1 MISSSVTTTVILDVI
16 IFSLVLIMI
25 AISSSLGFFRKGRLP
40 RTGRFLMIAGVSLTG
55 LFHVADI
62 VLALAGPALLTADL
76 ANTLFEAMHHEI
88 QWPVSL
94 ISLLLL
100 SSGIL
105 IEAYLRGRL
114 EKQVRQAESQV
125 TVAAEHIVESEM
137 RYRSLIE
144 QTPNSMY
151 CFELDPP
158 VPIETAVDEQIAR
171 SYEALLVEC
180 NDAFARS
187 TSRPFVGQTLGLRL
201 DELHSAYDAESY
213 AQLLRDFIEQGYR
226 LVDYELKYT
235 NRIGD
240 AQALQVSLSGIVR
253 DGQLHRIWG
262 VEQDILEHS
271 RTKAALAGRLHFQQ
285 LIASI
290 SSQLLTAT
298 DSEAERVLLRCL
310 DQVGQNVG
318 AGRASIA
325 LFDEHK
331 QQILERFFWSKLG
344 DEPLK
349 EWSQPEFPWLW
360 PKLVRGEPAEISTRS
375 GLSLVARVDAA
386 SLADR
391 GIETLVAVPLLV
403 SGAAIGACIFT
414 DIHDRREWSEWSEWS
429 DQELD
434 DLQVIAN
441 LFASKLSHVDAR
453 TDLREALSELRDA
466 KDRLQAENVYL
477 REEISSSH
485 GFHELVGESEGLLN
499 CLRQVARVAMT
510 NTAVLLQGETGTGKE
525 LVARAI
531 HERSERKDRPLVK
544 VNCAALP
551 ATLIESELFGH
562 EKGAFT
568 GASARKLGRFDL
580 ADGGTLFLD
589 EIADLPVELQ
599 SKLLRVLQ
607 SGEFERLGGDK
618 TLSVDVRIIAATNR
632 NLLDAV
638 DHGEFRSDLYYR
650 INTFPIHLPALRE
663 RGNDIALLAEHFVQK
678 HSAGL
683 GKTVT
688 EISASM
694 MDQLLRYDWPG
705 NVRELEGIV
714 QRALIYSTGPVLQ
727 LAKPLQSADETS
739 ALSPATAALSV
750 TDLRSMER
758 EHIRRVLEES
768 KWVVTGDS
776 GAATKLGVPPSTLR
790 SKMKKLGISRP
801 N

>member
-1 MISSSVTTTVILDVI
+1 MISSSLTTTVILDVTI
-16 IFSLVLIMI
+16 ISLVLIMI
-25 AISSSLGFFRKGRLP
+25 AVTSSLGFFRKGRLP
-40 RTGRFLMIAGVSLTG
+40 RTGRFLMMAGVSLTG
-55 LFHVADI
+55 LYHVTDLL
-62 VLALAGPALLTADL
+62 LALAGPALLTADL
-76 ANTLFEAMHHEI
+76 ARTLFEAMHHEI

-94 ISLLLL
+94 ISLILL
-100 SSGIL
+100 SSGIV
-105 IEAYLRGRL
+105 IEAYLRERL

-125 TVAAEHIVESEM
+125 TFAAEQIVESEM
-137 RYRSLIE
+137 RYRSLVE
-144 QTPNSMY
+144 QTPDAMY

-158 VPIETAVDEQIAR
+158 VPIETSIDEQIER
-171 SYEALLVEC
+171 CEEALLVEF
-180 NDAFARS
+180 NDAFARANDRHS
-187 TSRPFVGQTLGLRL
+187 FGKTLGLRL
-201 DELHSAYDAESY
+201 DELHSAYDAESHTRF
-213 AQLLRDFIEQGYR
+213 LRDFIEHGYR

-235 NRIGD
+235 DRNGD
-240 AQALQVSLSGIVR
+240 AQALQVSLSGIIR

-262 VEQDILEHS
+262 VEKDILEHS
-271 RTKAALAGRLHFQQ
+271 KTKAALAGRLHFQQ
-285 LIASI
+285 FIASI

-298 DSEAERVLLRCL
+298 DSEAARVLLRCL
-310 DQVGQNVG
+310 DQVGENAG
-318 AGRASIA
+318 ASRASIA

-331 QQILERFFWSKLG
+331 QQMLERFFWSRLD
-344 DEPLK
+344 DEPRR
-349 EWSQPEFPWLW
+349 EWAQEDFPWLW
-360 PKLVRGEPAEISTRS
+360 PKLVRGEAVEISTRS
-375 GLSLVARVDAA
+375 GLSLVARVDVA
-386 SLADR
+386 SLTDR
-391 GIETLVAVPLLV
+391 GIDTMVAVPLLV

-414 DIHDRREWSEWSEWS
+414 DIRDRREWS
-429 DQELD
+429 DQDLN
-434 DLQVIAN
+434 DLQFIAN

-453 TDLREALSELRDA
+453 ADLRDALSELRDA
-466 KDRLQAENVYL
+466 QDRLQAENVYL

-485 GFHELVGESEGLLN
+485 GFHELVGESEGLLD
-499 CLRQVARVAMT
+499 CLRQVASVAMT

-531 HERSERKDRPLVK
+531 HERSQRKDRPLVK

-568 GASARKLGRFDL
+568 GAAARKLGRFDL

-589 EIADLPVELQ
+589 EIADLPLELQ

-607 SGEFERLGGDK
+607 SGEFERLGGDE

-632 NLLDAV
+632 DLLDAV

-650 INTFPIHLPALRE
+650 INTFPITLPALRE

-688 EISASM
+688 EISAAM
-694 MDQLLRYDWPG
+694 MDQLQRYDWPG

-714 QRALIYSTGPVLQ
+714 QRALIYSTGPVLH
-727 LAKPLQSADETS
+727 LAKPLQPADEATVAS
-739 ALSPATAALSV
+739 TATPALPITN
-750 TDLRSMER
+750 LRSMER